1 MLGILPS
8 SFHRSK
14 VAHAMLESRV
24 PVPTSSRGVE
34 LLTPNKRLSKAAI
47 LFTCALYIV
56 VALEWNG
63 FEFFRHLACK
73 IRNLTKEEEM
83 NDVGLAKECDWNT
96 YTNLLDPLQKKK
108 KAGIRAR
115 IANLFRRTSTNEVN
129 KQDGLKEANRYF
141 REKQYEQHHHV
152 AHVSRIN
159 QPTYLESL
167 SSKHSSIDPVQ
178 VHHEKN
184 YLDSLSDLKATS
196 STWEDYKMK
205 VDRASKIDSVVKD
218 LREFEKMTGEFDNTI
233 GKDIAT
239 QKAAGLVEDEVDSI
253 VYEL

>member
-1 MLGILPS
+1 MDLCI
-8 SFHRSK
+8 
-14 VAHAMLESRV
+14 
-24 PVPTSSRGVE
+24 
-34 LLTPNKRLSKAAI
+34 
-47 LFTCALYIV
+47 
-56 VALEWNG
+56 
-63 FEFFRHLACK
+63 
-73 IRNLTKEEEM
+73 
-83 NDVGLAKECDWNT
+83 
-96 YTNLLDPLQKKK
+96 
-108 KAGIRAR
+108 
-115 IANLFRRTSTNEVN
+115 EVN
-129 KQDGLKEANRYF
+129 KQDGLQEANKYF

-152 AHVSRIN
+152 VHVSRIN
-159 QPTYLESL
+159 QHTYLESL